1 MKKLLLFTLTSLS
14 LFALNIN
21 EAIDRAI
28 QNNPSLKE
36 KEFLFKSAHENTR
49 FQRSAYQPSLDIN
62 YQYSRFSKANF
73 VGADTASSA
82 NAKLGYNLFNGFSD
96 KFNIKSQEESEK
108 AAKYLYNANKA
119 DLKLQVYLAYIDY
132 LRSKEQIKV
141 STDTIKLLEQQLRD
155 AKNFYEQ
162 GLFAKNDYLQV
173 DVELS
178 SSQQALLSSQRNVKI
193 SFYQLKRLL
202 GSHLKNS
209 EVIEPISRDEK
220 ELLNH
225 QLHEK
230 MLKNRSE
237 LKLLRAQ
244 NRALNYSY
252 EASASNYYPII
263 DAEAKYELAGEDF
276 IPDGGTNFNVHKQK
290 TASVFMS
297 WNLYQGGADEANRAS
312 ILYQN
317 QASNEQINDLYLEL
331 DFQLE
336 QAIEAYDLAKNQ
348 IKVATKALEQAK
360 ENFRITK
367 NQFDANIANT
377 TLMLDAQRFLART
390 QVDYYSAYFSLY
402 DAMAE
407 IERVVEEDIF

>member
-1 MKKLLLFTLTSLS
+1 MKKALLLSLISLS
-14 LFALNIN
+14 LFALDVN
-21 EAIDRAI
+21 EAIQRAM

-36 KEFLFKSAHENTR
+36 KKLLYKSAHENTNS
-49 FQRSAYQPSLDIN
+49 QRSGYRPTLDLN
-62 YQYSRFSKANF
+62 YQYSNFSKENF

-96 KFNIKSQEESEK
+96 KFNIKSKEESEK
-108 AAKYLYNANKA
+108 AAKYLHQASKA
-119 DLKLQVYLAYIDY
+119 DLRFQVYLAYIDY
-132 LRSKEQIKV
+132 LRSKEQITV
-141 STDTIKLLEQQLRD
+141 SLDTIKLLEQQLSD

-178 SSQQALLSSQRNVKI
+178 SAQQALLTSKRNVKI
-193 SFYQLKRLL
+193 AFYRLKRLL
-202 GSHLKNS
+202 GAKLRRDES
-209 EVIEPISRDEK
+209 IEAISREEK
-220 ELLNH
+220 EVFAN

-230 MLKNRSE
+230 MLENRSE

-244 NRALNYSY
+244 NRAINYNY
-252 EASASNYYPII
+252 EASASNYYPKV
-263 DAEAKYELAGEDF
+263 DAEAKYEVAGEDF
-276 IPDGGTNFNVHKQK
+276 IPDGGTNFNINNQK
-290 TASVFMS
+290 TASVFLT
-297 WNLYQGGADEANRAS
+297 WNLYQGGKDESNRAS
-312 ILYQN
+312 LLYQN
-317 QASNEQINDLYLEL
+317 RASDEQINELYLEL

-336 QAIEAYDLAKNQ
+336 QATEAYTLAKSQ

-390 QVDYYSAYFSLY
+390 QVDYYSAYFAMY